1 MIWKWRKIL
10 IDEIIEVRS
19 TGFGMVLVWH
29 MACQM
34 LSIRGDKITVH
45 SFLSKMSTCLLWR
58 DKETP
63 FSLSFSISLSS
74 SPPAL
79 DDENLSILFPSSID
93 GNFVSIRGET

>member
-1 MIWKWRKIL
+1 MILEVEKNF
-10 IDEIIEVRS
+10 DEIIEIRS
-19 TGFGMVLVWH
+19 TGFGMVLIWH

-63 FSLSFSISLSS
+63 FSLHLYLSLFFSSCSGRR
-74 SPPAL
+74 
-79 DDENLSILFPSSID
+79 ESI
-93 GNFVSIRGET
+93 NFVSFVD